1 MSLSFIRLRFADE
14 EDGTGMLTAEGCCG
28 RFAGRGTACFL
39 VSELESFAEGIGA
52 YPLATTRRL
61 EIRGGYLS
69 SSKPAMLDQEHL
81 ALYVYPT
88 NLRGGVSIQL
98 RVSTSLQAGDRPESQ
113 SRTVFEMPVTYEALR
128 HLSKD
133 LKALLRGEVGE
144 AFIESSEVA
153 G

>member
-14 EDGTGMLTAEGCCG
+14 EDSTGMLTAEGCCG
-28 RFAGRGTACFL
+28 RFAGQGTACFL

-52 YPLATTRRL
+52 YPLATTPRL

-69 SSKPAMLDQEHL
+69 
-81 ALYVYPT
+81 
-88 NLRGGVSIQL
+88 IQL
-98 RVSTSLQAGDRPESQ
+98 HASTSLQAGDRPESQ

-144 AFIESSEVA
+144 AFIEGSEVA